1 MDDFIYYCIIPLYDL
16 CDAPFAYPTLLLHIQ
31 HALLHIHAPF
41 INEMHRLKSITAAE
55 VQIKVATA
63 PSTIASG
70 VANTPPKA
78 VVSP

>member
-1 MDDFIYYCIIPLYDL
+1 M
-16 CDAPFAYPTLLLHIQ
+16 
-31 HALLHIHAPF
+31 
-41 INEMHRLKSITAAE
+41 TAVE

-78 VVSP
+78 VVSPRGAVSPKGVVSPKSIISLNSADIGTRRSICDR

>member
-1 MDDFIYYCIIPLYDL
+1 
-16 CDAPFAYPTLLLHIQ
+16 
-31 HALLHIHAPF
+31 
-41 INEMHRLKSITAAE
+41 MHRLKRMTAAE

-78 VVSP
+78 VVSPRGAVSPKSIISLNSADIGTRRSICDR